1 MHYMQYPKNLEHS
14 EQIWSKMLP
23 ESFENPLPPLPSPH
37 LSPKQI
43 TQELKEPAF
52 GRCVVSM
59 RLRATEE
66 TDGIRKPGDLITE
79 A

>member
-1 MHYMQYPKNLEHS
+1 
-14 EQIWSKMLP
+14 MLP
-23 ESFENPLPPLPSPH
+23 ESFENPHLP
-37 LSPKQI
+37 PKQI

-52 GRCVVSM
+52 GRCVVSV